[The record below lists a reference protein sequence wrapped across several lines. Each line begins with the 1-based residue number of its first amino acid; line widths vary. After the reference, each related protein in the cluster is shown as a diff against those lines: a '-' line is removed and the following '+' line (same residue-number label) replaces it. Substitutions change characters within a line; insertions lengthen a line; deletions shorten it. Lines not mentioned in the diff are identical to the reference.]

1 MKDSAFVTIQ
11 VLRLLIAPFALML
24 MATLVLF
31 SNLSRL
37 SPELQLLIV
46 ALPYLLGAANLLLG
60 FLFNQSRLLLAT
72 FNLLCVYALIQL
84 CLQTPLERPDNYVL
98 FSLLSLLMPINQLVI
113 CLAPERGLLNRGAW
127 LRLLLPLITYLA
139 LWFLWQQQILG
150 YWLGHLPMLLLEL
163 LVAGHYLSE
172 GAAWLFGLTFVL
184 CGLVLSLRRTRA
196 DAALFVSLLT
206 MPALF
211 FWFDLTHISPLLF
224 TCIQLMLCQALIS
237 HSHQLAFIDE
247 LTDLPARRAL
257 QEQLSSLGQRYTL
270 AMMDIDHFKQ
280 FNDRHGHDAG
290 DQVLRMVASQLK
302 QVGGGGRVFRYGGEE
317 FTVLFRGKAETEA
330 LPHLEQLREAIASYP
345 LHLRQTNRS
354 GNTKEGRQQRRASKP
369 ANGPAKGSDKP
380 LQVTISIGLCERGPS
395 QLHSDEVMQLAD
407 KALYAAKRAGRNRT
421 MANSQLTRRPR
432 RSSQADFA

>member
-11 VLRLLIAPFALML
+11 ILRLLIAPFALML

-31 SNLSRL
+31 SNLSSL
-37 SPELQLLIV
+37 SAELQLLIIT
-46 ALPYLLGAANLLLG
+46 LPYLLGAANLLLG
-60 FLFNQSRLLLAT
+60 FLFNQSRLLLAA
-72 FNLLCVYALIQL
+72 FNLLGAYALIQF
-84 CLQTPLERPDNYVL
+84 CLQTPLQQPDTYVL
-98 FSLLSLLMPINQLVI
+98 FSLLSLLMPINHLVI

-127 LRLLLPLITYLA
+127 LRLLVPLAAYLA
-139 LWFLWQQQILG
+139 LWFLWHQQLLG
-150 YWLGHLPMLLLEL
+150 YWLGHLPMLLLDLIAEN
-163 LVAGHYLSE
+163 HYLSE
-172 GAAWLFGLTFVL
+172 GATWLFAITLILNAIVF
-184 CGLVLSLRRTRA
+184 SLRRTRA

-211 FWFDLTHISPLLF
+211 FWFDLKQISPLLF

-247 LTDLPARRAL
+247 LTGLPARRAL

-290 DQVLRMVASQLK
+290 DQVLRMVAAQLK

-317 FTVLFRGKAETEA
+317 FTVLFRGKTEA
-330 LPHLEQLREAIASYP
+330 DVLPHLEQLRESIAHYP
-345 LHLRQTNRS
+345 LHLRQPNRS
-354 GNTKEGRQQRRASKP
+354 ENTKVGRQQRQPGKKARD
-369 ANGPAKGSDKP
+369 SDKA
-380 LQVTISIGLCERGPS
+380 LQVTISIGLCERGPM

-421 MANSQLTRRPR
+421 LANSQLTRRRR